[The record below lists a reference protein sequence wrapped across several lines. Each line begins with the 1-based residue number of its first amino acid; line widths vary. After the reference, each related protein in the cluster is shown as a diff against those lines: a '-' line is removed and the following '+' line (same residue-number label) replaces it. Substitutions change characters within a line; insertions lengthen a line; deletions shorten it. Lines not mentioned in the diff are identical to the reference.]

1 MKKIK
6 IDELVENAVEI
17 LSEFVPAKTGLYF
30 PIISSALI
38 WLINRHEDWKKS
50 IYSWQVWPDPDFLK
64 NKPDEFVLDFFI
76 QKDALKE
83 YFRTQIEARDM
94 DFLRNAF
101 DYLYPLFGLKDPFLS
116 ALFNEE
122 IKSKDFKKIII
133 EFDEKLDK
141 AKQAVTP
148 LKGNKAFAKSMG
160 KVIKEIGALCVGIL
174 SQEEV
179 QEIVAE
185 IVKKKIRKQG
195 E

>member
-1 MKKIK
+1 MKKVK

-30 PIISSALI
+30 PIISSAII

-76 QKDALKE
+76 QKDAIKE
-83 YFRTQIEARDM
+83 YFRAQIEARDM

-101 DYLYPLFGLKDPFLS
+101 GYLYPIFGLKDPFLS
-116 ALFNEE
+116 ALFDEE

-133 EFDEKLDK
+133 EFDEKLDQ

-160 KVIKEIGALCVGIL
+160 KVIKGIGALCVGIL

>member
-1 MKKIK
+1 MKETK

-116 ALFNEE
+116 ALFSEE

-133 EFDEKLDK
+133 EFDEKLDQ

-148 LKGNKAFAKSMG
+148 LKGNKAFAQSMG
-160 KVIKEIGALCVGIL
+160 KAIKKIGAFCVGLL

-185 IVKKKIRKQG
+185 IVKKKIKKQG

>member
-6 IDELVENAVEI
+6 IDELVENVIEI
-17 LSEFVPAKTGLYF
+17 LAEFVPAKTGLYF
-30 PIISSALI
+30 PLVSSALI

-76 QKDALKE
+76 QKDALND

-101 DYLYPLFGLKDPFLS
+101 GYLYPLFGLKDPFLS
-116 ALFNEE
+116 ALFAEE
-122 IKSKDFKKIII
+122 IKSEDFKKIMI
-133 EFDEKLDK
+133 EFDERLGQ
-141 AKQAVTP
+141 AKQAITP
-148 LKGNKAFAKSMG
+148 LKGNKAFAQSMG
-160 KVIKEIGALCVGIL
+160 VVIKEIGALSIGLL
-174 SQEEV
+174 SQEEI

-185 IVKKKIRKQG
+185 IVKKKIKKQG

>member
-6 IDELVENAVEI
+6 TEKLVDNAVDI
-17 LSEFVPAKTGLYF
+17 LSEFVPANTGLYF
-30 PIISSALI
+30 PLISSALV

-76 QKDALKE
+76 QKDSLKE
-83 YFRTQIEARDM
+83 YFRAQIEARDM

-101 DYLYPLFGLKDPFLS
+101 SYLYPIFGLKDPFLS
-116 ALFNEE
+116 ALFEEE

-133 EFDEKLDK
+133 EFEEKLDQ
-141 AKQAVTP
+141 AKQTIIP
-148 LKGNKAFAKSMG
+148 LKRNKTFAQSMG
-160 KVIKEIGALCVGIL
+160 KVIKEIGALCAGIL
-174 SQEEV
+174 SQEEI

-185 IVKKKIRKQG
+185 IVKQKIQKQG